1 MTRDRVDIEG
11 SARPPLFGA
20 VLQGDVAP
28 DEIVT
33 AVLWLRTPEGSPP
46 LVETAWNVVRTRE
59 PWSHERYAATY
70 AANAEDLARVDA
82 FARAHDLSVVDIHH
96 AARSVTLRAA
106 ARAFE
111 AAFGVKLKRHAYKG
125 EVDITHDAPLS
136 VPANLEGVILWVFL
150 PRHAP
155 VVDAIPPPR
164 RRVEVA
170 PAPPADAPDKPW
182 RFHPPPR
189 FAKAYDFPDELTGEG
204 VCLGVLALYG
214 GISPDD
220 MQVFF
225 EGLGMRVPDI
235 VTVGPNRWAT
245 GHDAWANY
253 EVSMDAQIAFSCA
266 PGVRPV
272 VYFSDARGNDDT
284 TSYTYF
290 QLFNTAL
297 FDTVNRPSVLTL
309 SAGLPEDLPGVWTRA
324 EATRINELF
333 VIAAILGITVC
344 LPSGDSGSI
353 FPMAQGM
360 FSAPSLVYFPG
371 SSPWVLCCGGTTLIL
386 DEQGARKDEVV
397 WNRLADTMFLAYGN
411 AGRIA
416 NLGSSSGGVSRYF
429 ECPEWQAHA
438 AVPARTFATF
448 RDWVFTEPASTF
460 AGRGCPDVAA
470 HADFFEG
477 YRIFVDGAYRYGGG
491 TSASTPLL
499 AALVARLCQG
509 VGRRLGF
516 LNPLLYRLQL
526 EEGANVFRPIV
537 AGNNGGYAASPE
549 AGWNAC
555 TGLGAPRGRALL
567 EALRKVYGV

>member
-1 MTRDRVDIEG
+1 MSRARVDIEG

-20 VLQGDVAP
+20 VLQGDVSP
-28 DEIVT
+28 DEIMT
-33 AVLWLRTPEGSPP
+33 AVLWLRTPECSPP
-46 LVETAWNVVRTRE
+46 LVETAWSVVRTRE

-70 AANAEDLARVDA
+70 AASPEDVARIEA
-82 FARAHDLSVVDIHH
+82 FARAYDLSVIDVHR
-96 AARSVTLRAA
+96 AARTVTLCGTAQS
-106 ARAFE
+106 FE
-111 AAFGVKLKRHAYKG
+111 VALGVKWKRHAYRG
-125 EVDITHDAPLS
+125 EIDVTHDAPLS
-136 VPANLEGVILWVFL
+136 VPASLDGMILWVFL
-150 PRHAP
+150 PRNAP
-155 VVDAIPPPR
+155 ITNDSPPLR
-164 RRVEVA
+164 RRTDA
-170 PAPPADAPDKPW
+170 PPAPPAATPDKPW
-182 RFHPPPR
+182 RFHPPSR
-189 FAKAYDFPDELTGEG
+189 FAELYDFPAELTGEG
-204 VCLGVLALYG
+204 VCLGVLSLYG
-214 GISPDD
+214 GFSHDD
-220 MQVFF
+220 MRIFF
-225 EGLGMRVPDI
+225 EGLGMRAPEI
-235 VTVGPNRWAT
+235 LTVGPNRWAT
-245 GHDAWANY
+245 GPDTWANY

-272 VYFSDARGNDDT
+272 VYFSGARGNADT
-284 TSYTYF
+284 TTYSYF
-290 QLFNTAL
+290 QLFNAAL
-297 FDTVNRPSVLTL
+297 FDTENRPSVLTL
-309 SAGLPEDLPGVWTRA
+309 SAGLPEDLPGVWTQA

-333 VIAAILGITVC
+333 VIAAILGITIC

-386 DEQGARKDEVV
+386 DERGARKDEVV
-397 WNRLADTMFLAYGN
+397 WNRLADTMLLAYGH

-416 NLGSSSGGVSRYF
+416 HLGSSSGGVSGYF
-429 ECPEWQAHA
+429 ERPAWQARA
-438 AVPARTFATF
+438 AIPVRTFATF

-470 HADFFEG
+470 HADFFDG

-537 AGNNGGYAASPE
+537 AGNNGGYAASSE

-567 EALRKVYGV
+567 EALRKVYSV

>member
-1 MTRDRVDIEG
+1 MICDRVDIKG

-20 VLQGDVAP
+20 VLRGDVSP

-33 AVLWLRTPEGSPP
+33 AVLCLRTPEGSPP
-46 LVETAWNVVRTRE
+46 LVETAFRVVRTRE

-70 AANAEDLARVDA
+70 AASPDDLARVEA
-82 FARAHDLSVVDIHH
+82 FAREHDLSVVDVHR
-96 AARSVTLRAA
+96 AARAVTLRGTAGS
-106 ARAFE
+106 FQ
-111 AAFGVKLKRHAYKG
+111 AAFAVQLKRHAYRG
-125 EVDITHDAPLS
+125 EIDVTHEAPLS
-136 VPANLEGVILWVFL
+136 VPTKLDGLILWVFL
-150 PRHAP
+150 PRDAP
-155 VVDAIPPPR
+155 LVHDSPPPR
-164 RRVEVA
+164 RRAEA
-170 PAPPADAPDKPW
+170 PPAPPAPAPDKPW

-189 FAKAYDFPDELTGEG
+189 FAELYDFPTELTGEG
-204 VCLGVLALYG
+204 VCLGVLSLYG
-214 GISPDD
+214 GFSPDD

-225 EGLGMRVPDI
+225 EGLGMRAPEI
-235 VTVGPNRWAT
+235 LTVGPNRWAT

-272 VYFSDARGNDDT
+272 VYFSGARGNDDT
-284 TSYTYF
+284 TSHSYF
-290 QLFNTAL
+290 KLFNAAL
-297 FDTVNRPSVLTL
+297 FDTENRPSVLTL

-324 EATRINELF
+324 EAERINELF
-333 VIAAILGITVC
+333 IIAAILGITIC

-397 WNRLADTMFLAYGN
+397 WNRLADTMLLAYGD
-411 AGRIA
+411 AGSIA

-429 ECPEWQAHA
+429 ERPEWQARA
-438 AVPARTFATF
+438 SVPVRTFATF

-470 HADFFEG
+470 HADFFDG
-477 YRIFVDGAYRYGGG
+477 YRIFVDGAYRHGGG
-491 TSASTPLL
+491 TSASTPLF

-526 EEGANVFRPIV
+526 DDGANVFRPIV
-537 AGNNGGYAASPE
+537 AGNNGGYAASPD
-549 AGWNAC
+549 ARWNAC

-567 EALRKVYGV
+567 EALRKAYGV